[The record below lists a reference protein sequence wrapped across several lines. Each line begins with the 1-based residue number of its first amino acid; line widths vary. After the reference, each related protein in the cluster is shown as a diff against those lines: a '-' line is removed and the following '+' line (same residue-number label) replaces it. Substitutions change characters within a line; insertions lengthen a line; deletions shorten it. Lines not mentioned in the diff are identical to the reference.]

1 MDVILLEKVG
11 RVGNLGSQVS
21 VKAGYARNY
30 LIPQGKAV
38 PATEENIKHFEAR
51 RAELE
56 QAALDKLGSAQG
68 RADKI
73 NELELTFAA
82 PAGDGG
88 KLFGSVGPRD
98 VAELVTAA
106 GIEITKAEVRMPGG
120 ALRSTGEYE
129 VDIQLHPEVHA
140 VLKLI
145 IIPEE

>member
-11 RVGNLGSQVS
+11 RVGDLGSQVS

-56 QAALDKLGSAQG
+56 KVAQSKLDEAQG

-106 GIEITKAEVRMPGG
+106 GVEVSKSEVKMPGG

-129 VDIQLHPEVHA
+129 VDIQLHPEVHS

>member
-56 QAALDKLGSAQG
+56 QAAQEKLGTAQG

-82 PAGDGG
+82 PAGEGG

-106 GIEITKAEVRMPGG
+106 GIEISKAEVRMPSG

>member
-56 QAALDKLGSAQG
+56 KVAQSKLDEAQG

-73 NELELTFAA
+73 NDLELTFAA

-106 GIEITKAEVRMPGG
+106 GVEVSKSEVKMPGG